1 MLIIGEKLSIIA
13 KRVREAM
20 MKKDKGPIQEIA
32 TRQWKEGS
40 GVIDANIGPAEDG
53 GEDLM
58 QWMVTTIQEV
68 VPLPICL
75 DTTNFKAIE
84 AGLKVHNNQWGR
96 PLINST
102 SNDPERFPILELG
115 AKYNACVIGLTVGKG
130 GLPADAEERA
140 GIAAEIMGR
149 AMEYGVP
156 LEDLYLDPLVL
167 QIATSQD
174 HARHVIKAI
183 AMFQE
188 MNDPAMK
195 TVVGL
200 SNISNGCPKTLR
212 PILNK
217 YYFMLLA
224 NEGLTAATEVAILS
238 ANYVSARLKNHYPT
252 LYASGNGHV
261 AHECILDLRP
271 LKETSGVT
279 AEDVAKRLMDYGFHA
294 PTLSFPVPGTLMVE
308 PTESE
313 TPDELDRFID
323 AMIAIRREIAQVERG
338 AWPQDNNPLKNAPHT
353 AESLLGDEW
362 KHPYPRELGA
372 FPVPELRDM
381 KYWPPVGR
389 IDNVWGDRNL
399 FCSCVPVNNAVQEA
413 P

>member
-32 TRQWKEGS
+32 IRQWKEGS
-40 GVIDANIGPAEDG
+40 GMIDANIGPAEDE
-53 GEDLM
+53 GENLM

-68 VPLPICL
+68 VPLPVCL

-84 AGLKVHNNQWGR
+84 AGLKVHNNKWGR

-115 AKYNACVIGLTVGKG
+115 AKFNSQVIGLTVGKG

-140 GIAAEIMGR
+140 AIAAEIMGR

-156 LEDLYLDPLVL
+156 LEDLFLDPLVL

-183 AMFQE
+183 GMFQE
-188 MNDPAMK
+188 MNDPPMK

-200 SNISNGCPKTLR
+200 SNISNGCPKMLR

-217 YYFMLLA
+217 YYFLLLA
-224 NEGLTAATEVAILS
+224 DAGLS
-238 ANYVSARLKNHYPT
+238 AAIADAHEMAEAVNDKALVADVLAGKQLSDAKKMAEINKTLDVIMGRT
-252 LYASGNGHV
+252 LYAHSYL
-261 AHECILDLRP
+261 E
-271 LKETSGVT
+271 
-279 AEDVAKRLMDYGFHA
+279 M
-294 PTLSFPVPGTLMVE
+294 
-308 PTESE
+308 
-313 TPDELDRFID
+313 
-323 AMIAIRREIAQVERG
+323 
-338 AWPQDNNPLKNAPHT
+338 
-353 AESLLGDEW
+353 
-362 KHPYPRELGA
+362 
-372 FPVPELRDM
+372 
-381 KYWPPVGR
+381 
-389 IDNVWGDRNL
+389 
-399 FCSCVPVNNAVQEA
+399 
-413 P
+413 

>member
-1 MLIIGEKLSIIA
+1 MIIIGEKLSIIA

-32 TRQWKEGS
+32 IAQWKAGA
-40 GVIDANIGPAEDG
+40 GMIDANIGPAEDG

-68 VPLPICL
+68 VSLPVCL
-75 DTTNFKAIE
+75 DTTNAMAIE

-115 AKYNACVIGLTVGKG
+115 AKYNAQVIGLTVGKG

-140 GIAAEIMGR
+140 AIAAEIMGR

-156 LEDLYLDPLVL
+156 LEDIYLDPLVL

-183 AMFQE
+183 TMFQE
-188 MNDPAMK
+188 MNDPPMK

-200 SNISNGCPKTLR
+200 SNISNGCPKHIR

-217 YYFMLLA
+217 HYFIMLMNA
-224 NEGLTAATEVAILS
+224 GLTAAIADAHEMAEAVQEKKMIDDVFAGKKIDDAKKMTEITKTIDVIMG
-238 ANYVSARLKNHYPT
+238 KT
-252 LYASGNGHV
+252 LYAHSYL
-261 AHECILDLRP
+261 E
-271 LKETSGVT
+271 
-279 AEDVAKRLMDYGFHA
+279 M
-294 PTLSFPVPGTLMVE
+294 
-308 PTESE
+308 
-313 TPDELDRFID
+313 
-323 AMIAIRREIAQVERG
+323 
-338 AWPQDNNPLKNAPHT
+338 
-353 AESLLGDEW
+353 
-362 KHPYPRELGA
+362 
-372 FPVPELRDM
+372 
-381 KYWPPVGR
+381 
-389 IDNVWGDRNL
+389 
-399 FCSCVPVNNAVQEA
+399 
-413 P
+413 